1 MTATKSLRS
10 AAAKAMGR
18 PRTQDRAPGETRERL
33 VEAAAELF
41 AELGYE
47 GASIQSIAA
56 AADVTSGTIYRHFDS
71 KAALLLEVVRR
82 AVHAIPLVDRLG
94 DESRAAPGDIGRL
107 VSVYADPSLRRMRR
121 LAIEIHA
128 AASRDSDAREQLLI
142 FNERMHASMVRKIDE
157 CRGSRL
163 VSNDLDA
170 KRTASLLLVM
180 IMGLAHLDTLEPN
193 LVGDGT
199 WARFVE
205 RSVDVIVEE
214 RS

>member
-1 MTATKSLRS
+1 
-10 AAAKAMGR
+10 
-18 PRTQDRAPGETRERL
+18 
-33 VEAAAELF
+33 
-41 AELGYE
+41 
-47 GASIQSIAA
+47 
-56 AADVTSGTIYRHFDS
+56 
-71 KAALLLEVVRR
+71 
-82 AVHAIPLVDRLG
+82 
-94 DESRAAPGDIGRL
+94 
-107 VSVYADPSLRRMRR
+107 
-121 LAIEIHA
+121 
-128 AASRDSDAREQLLI
+128 
-142 FNERMHASMVRKIDE
+142 MVRKIDE

-205 RSVDVIVEE
+205 RSVDVILEE